1 MIICPECEKE
11 LKDDDPYCSRCGY
24 EIKQHNKENK
34 PIIKKYGKLATAA
47 YTFMIIGTILNVIY
61 FFLIFGIFT
70 LGLPLLWCI
79 PLTIYFWNR
88 VKSGQKIP
96 TVAIIFIIIFV
107 SKIGG
112 CMALAMGEPKI
123 KVK

>member
-11 LKDDDPYCSRCGY
+11 LKDNDPYCSRCGY
-24 EIKQHNKENK
+24 EIRQHNKENK
-34 PIIKKYGKLATAA
+34 PIIKKYGKFATAA
-47 YTFMIIGTILNVIY
+47 YTFMIIGTILSVLYFLLTTVY
-61 FFLIFGIFT
+61 FFA
-70 LGLPLLWCI
+70 LPLFWCI
-79 PLTIYFWNR
+79 PLDIYFWNK

>member
-24 EIKQHNKENK
+24 EIRQHNKENK

-47 YTFMIIGTILNVIY
+47 YTFMIIGTILSVLY
-61 FFLIFGIFT
+61 FLLTTVYLFA
-70 LGLPLLWCI
+70 LPLFWCI
-79 PLTIYFWNR
+79 PLDIYFWNKVR
-88 VKSGQKIP
+88 SGQKIP

>member
-24 EIKQHNKENK
+24 EIRQHNKENK

-47 YTFMIIGTILNVIY
+47 YTFMIIGTILSVLYFLLTTVY
-61 FFLIFGIFT
+61 FFA
-70 LGLPLLWCI
+70 LPLFWCI
-79 PLTIYFWNR
+79 PLDIYFWNKVR
-88 VKSGQKIP
+88 SGQKIP

>member
-24 EIKQHNKENK
+24 EIRQHNKENK

-47 YTFMIIGTILNVIY
+47 YTFMIIGTILSVLYFLLTTVY
-61 FFLIFGIFT
+61 FFA
-70 LGLPLLWCI
+70 LPLFWCI
-79 PLTIYFWNR
+79 PLDIYFWNK

>member
-24 EIKQHNKENK
+24 EIRQHNKENK

-47 YTFMIIGTILNVIY
+47 YTFMIIGTILSVLY
-61 FFLIFGIFT
+61 FLLTTVYLFA
-70 LGLPLLWCI
+70 LPLFWCI
-79 PLTIYFWNR
+79 PLDIYFWNKVR
-88 VKSGQKIP
+88 SAQKIP